1 MDPFEELER
10 MAQNA
15 AASKPTE
22 PTEDEISRWCDRFNY
37 SRPEAIGLINA
48 HRADVTRLQI
58 SDEHWNLIKEGR
70 KAGGWDRE
78 TYEHSLRLKDVL
90 NSLSTVVH
98 DAEGKAWCLIRL
110 GGLLDSAEK
119 VKEVA
124 GLEETPQVTEGQNE
138 MGIAKFCMVDEEA
151 KKKIESWVEQRQAL

>member
-15 AASKPTE
+15 TASKSTE
-22 PTEDEISRWCDRFNY
+22 PTEGEISRWRRLFNY
-37 SRPEAIGLINA
+37 SRLEAIALINA
-48 HRADVTRLQI
+48 HRSDVTRIQI
-58 SDEHWNLIKEGR
+58 PDEHWALIKEER
-70 KAGGWDRE
+70 EAAGYDRE
-78 TYEHSLRLKDVL
+78 TYEHSLQLKDVL
-90 NSLSTVVH
+90 NSQSTVVH

-124 GLEETPQVTEGQNE
+124 GLEEVPDVTEGQND
-138 MGIAKFCMVDEEA
+138 MGIANFCMVDEEA
-151 KKKIESWVEQRQAL
+151 KKKIEQWVEQQRAL